1 MKTFKFKKS
10 SAKRVLQ
17 RPIVA
22 MVFLPWLVYALYLVI
37 VASPKY
43 ESQSQL
49 ILKTNDSASAFDP
62 SSLLLGGFSG
72 VAVSNSAKL
81 VEAYVLS
88 RDMLVKLDKQLD
100 IRSHYVSSGADF
112 FSRLPS
118 NHSNEDFLHYYQ
130 QHVDVKVD
138 QISGV
143 ITIKTQAFDP
153 AFAQLISFHVTQQAE
168 QFINKI
174 SNDLAKARLAFA
186 STEHQSIE
194 DQLEQVKSKMLRFQ
208 SKYSM
213 VDPSAEGAAFQQI
226 TYGLESAIAQ
236 KRAELNGMKS
246 IMTNDA
252 PAIVN
257 LRRDI
262 AALQQQIDSERAK
275 ITDNRGIEQK
285 RSMSQLIAEFGGL
298 KIQLELR
305 TQAFAASLAA
315 LEKIR
320 VETYQQLQYLV
331 VIDSPSLPDDNQ
343 YPRVTYNLT
352 FAAILLLLFFG
363 IARIVV
369 STVREFSY

>member
-1 MKTFKFKKS
+1 
-10 SAKRVLQ
+10 
-17 RPIVA
+17 
-22 MVFLPWLVYALYLVI
+22 
-37 VASPKY
+37 
-43 ESQSQL
+43 
-49 ILKTNDSASAFDP
+49 
-62 SSLLLGGFSG
+62 
-72 VAVSNSAKL
+72 
-81 VEAYVLS
+81 
-88 RDMLVKLDKQLD
+88 
-100 IRSHYVSSGADF
+100 
-112 FSRLPS
+112 
-118 NHSNEDFLHYYQ
+118 
-130 QHVDVKVD
+130 
-138 QISGV
+138 
-143 ITIKTQAFDP
+143 
-153 AFAQLISFHVTQQAE
+153 
-168 QFINKI
+168 
-174 SNDLAKARLAFA
+174 
-186 STEHQSIE
+186 
-194 DQLEQVKSKMLRFQ
+194 
-208 SKYSM
+208 
-213 VDPSAEGAAFQQI
+213 
-226 TYGLESAIAQ
+226 
-236 KRAELNGMKS
+236 MKS